1 MTHVKKC
8 EVRLKI
14 RTTRFFVSTS
24 RLTMVNAHPRVILL
38 KILRNST
45 RALLFNS
52 RREIIDSLK
61 WNEYAITEEG
71 AVNSHSQSQY
81 KSQRN
86 LT

>member
-24 RLTMVNAHPRVILL
+24 RLTMVNPRVILL

-52 RREIIDSLK
+52 RKEIIDSLK